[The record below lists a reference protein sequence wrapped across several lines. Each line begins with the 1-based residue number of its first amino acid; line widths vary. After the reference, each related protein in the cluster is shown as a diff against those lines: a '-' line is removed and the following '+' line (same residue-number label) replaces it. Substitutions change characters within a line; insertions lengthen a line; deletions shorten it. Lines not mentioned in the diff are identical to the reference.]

1 MKVGDLVRD
10 FPDEI
15 DRFTPRIGVVVKVTA
30 YAGAPDDAQWS
41 KDIEVWFDGQ
51 VEEWDEYEIE
61 VISESR

>member
-30 YAGAPDDAQWS
+30 SPAAGFNAQWS
-41 KDIEVWFDGQ
+41 NDVEVWFDGQ